1 MIVVQPDQKV
11 LSYLGRALRMGHS
24 AIKQDTTQA
33 QLLAA
38 WGLNKLFAASN
49 TTTTE

>member
-1 MIVVQPDQKV
+1 MIALRPDQKV
-11 LSYLGRALRMGHS
+11 LGDMGKVLKMGHS

-38 WGLNKLFAASN
+38 WGLN
-49 TTTTE
+49 